1 MLNAS
6 RYDEAGSS
14 ESSEDEETPIL
25 RETEATSTDKD
36 MEQQKPSADVIKGQ
50 TAGNKASNPKDR
62 IRNKC
67 ILNMCLPLGRPF
79 RELQNEPPHDFFLMA
94 LGLQVQ
100 ILMALRPHPN
110 EHKLEPY
117 ESGG

>member
-14 ESSEDEETPIL
+14 ESSEDEDTPIL

-79 RELQNEPPHDFFLMA
+79 RELQNEPPHNFVNGPWPSGSD
-94 LGLQVQ
+94 
-100 ILMALRPHPN
+100 
-110 EHKLEPY
+110 PY
-117 ESGG
+117 GPSTPSQ